1 MSKSLG
7 NGISLQEILKQYG
20 ADIVR
25 LWVASADYK
34 QDMRISKEMFKHL
47 SQNYLKIRNT
57 ARYIL
62 GNLNGFEV
70 SQLLPYGELEE
81 LDQWALMKLNEL
93 VTKVIGA
100 YDAYEFHTVLH
111 AIHNFCV
118 VDMSNFY
125 LDVIKDRLYCDE
137 GKLRLSAQTAMFHIL
152 DAIVRMVSPILC
164 FTSDEIWKAMPHQEG
179 DDLRNIALNGMPA
192 PNAAYAFDAKKQ
204 EKWTRL
210 LVLRDEV
217 NKALEAARNQK
228 IIGKPLEAAVTVEL
242 NGVDCAYFREN
253 FTEEALADLCIVS
266 EMHVS
271 EGEGAPKTVENRYGL
286 KVTVAHAEGKK
297 CERCWK
303 FVGSVG
309 SDSRHPALCARCAS
323 VVG

>member
-1 MSKSLG
+1 MMPMSS
-7 NGISLQEILKQYG
+7 IPYS
-20 ADIVR
+20 
-25 LWVASADYK
+25 
-34 QDMRISKEMFKHL
+34 MRSTT
-47 SQNYLKIRNT
+47 S
-57 ARYIL
+57 
-62 GNLNGFEV
+62 
-70 SQLLPYGELEE
+70 S
-81 LDQWALMKLNEL
+81 
-93 VTKVIGA
+93 
-100 YDAYEFHTVLH
+100 
-111 AIHNFCV
+111 V

-242 NGVDCAYFREN
+242 NGTDCAYFREN

-271 EGEGAPKTVENRYGL
+271 EGEGALKTAENRYGL
-286 KVTVAHAEGKK
+286 KVTVAHAESKK

-303 FVGSVG
+303 LVSSVG

>member
-1 MSKSLG
+1 
-7 NGISLQEILKQYG
+7 
-20 ADIVR
+20 
-25 LWVASADYK
+25 
-34 QDMRISKEMFKHL
+34 
-47 SQNYLKIRNT
+47 
-57 ARYIL
+57 
-62 GNLNGFEV
+62 
-70 SQLLPYGELEE
+70 
-81 LDQWALMKLNEL
+81 
-93 VTKVIGA
+93 
-100 YDAYEFHTVLH
+100 
-111 AIHNFCV
+111 
-118 VDMSNFY
+118 
-125 LDVIKDRLYCDE
+125 
-137 GKLRLSAQTAMFHIL
+137 MFHIL